1 MLSLWAFA
9 SNDRSVIHRSACSEK
24 SIRKTMT
31 NSSDLSNSCTF
42 TFEQSFTQNIG
53 RFDCV

>member
-1 MLSLWAFA
+1 MLSVWAFA

-42 TFEQSFTQNIG
+42 TFEQSFTQDIG
-53 RFDCV
+53 RFDYV